1 MIDIHSHLLPDIDDG
16 SGSVAQSVAVLQA
29 FVGQGVHEVIL
40 TPHVRASEIATD
52 PDDPIERR
60 GVAFVE
66 LCDAGL
72 ERPALHLGFEI
83 MLDQP
88 YPEEGF
94 RDRRFS
100 LAGSRYH
107 LVEFPNAVVA
117 DFAGGV
123 LAHMVDAGAIPIV
136 AHPERYR
143 CCSVETIMGWRN
155 AGAKIQVDATTLT
168 RPTGRGRRA
177 RELLAAGL
185 ADVLA
190 ADNHGDT
197 RTLKTGVAYLADRGG
212 ANQARRLSEDNPRA
226 MIEDREVVDVTPLEL
241 KGGLVER
248 LRRMVE

>member
-16 SGSVAQSVAVLQA
+16 SRSVAQSVAVLQA
-29 FVGQGVHEVIL
+29 FAGQGVHEVIL
-40 TPHVRASEIATD
+40 TPHLRASEIATD
-52 PDDPIERR
+52 PEDPIERR
-60 GVAFVE
+60 GVAFAE
-66 LCDAGL
+66 LCDAEL
-72 ERPALHLGFEI
+72 KRPTLHLGFEI

-88 YPEEGF
+88 YPEEGLHH
-94 RDRRFS
+94 RRFS

-123 LAHMVDAGAIPIV
+123 LAHMVEAGAIPII

-143 CCSVETIMGWRN
+143 CCSIETITGWRS
-155 AGAKIQVDATTLT
+155 AGAKVQVDATTLT

-190 ADNHGDT
+190 ADNHGDS
-197 RTLKTGVAYLADRGG
+197 RTLGTGVAYLADRGG
-212 ANQARRLSEDNPRA
+212 AAQVTRLTEDNPRA
-226 MIEDREVVDVTPLEL
+226 IVEDRDVVDVAPLEL
-241 KGGLVER
+241 KEGLVGR